1 MVEGYKEMS
10 YERNL
15 NSLLLKN
22 KRMYFWIQYRTYA
35 LLALISLYQY
45 LKE

>member
-1 MVEGYKEMS
+1 MVEGYNEMS

-22 KRMYFWIQYRTYA
+22 KRIYLWIQYR
-35 LLALISLYQY
+35 
-45 LKE
+45 